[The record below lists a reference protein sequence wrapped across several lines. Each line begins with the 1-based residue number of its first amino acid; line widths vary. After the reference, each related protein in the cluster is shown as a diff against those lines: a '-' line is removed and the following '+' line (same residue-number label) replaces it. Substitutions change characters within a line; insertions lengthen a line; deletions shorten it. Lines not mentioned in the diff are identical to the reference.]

1 MSHARLD
8 MTARMNLGFVTYLDA
23 GSDLVEDIHRVFQIV
38 NRPLFNNVSVDF
50 NKDDV
55 HDIFPANY
63 PSTYAGSYSLYSG
76 RYDVSG
82 ATTMD
87 IWGDGIAGPQQYGFP
102 LGFQED
108 TTEWDISAYLWA
120 KQAIDN
126 LEQEIEVLGET
137 SARKDSLIAL
147 SLRYQMRC
155 RYTAYF
161 ADYVNEDITFV
172 DDIPGVLP
180 TSTLVKA
187 YPNPFNPMTTFQIV
201 IGETERSTGLVLNI
215 YDIRGRL
222 IHSIDL
228 SSFAPGTHEIS
239 WFARDTHGLQLSSGV
254 YFAVLESGG
263 SRGKPLKVLL
273 LR

>member
-1 MSHARLD
+1 
-8 MTARMNLGFVTYLDA
+8 
-23 GSDLVEDIHRVFQIV
+23 
-38 NRPLFNNVSVDF
+38 
-50 NKDDV
+50 
-55 HDIFPANY
+55 
-63 PSTYAGSYSLYSG
+63 
-76 RYDVSG
+76 
-82 ATTMD
+82 MD

-102 LGFQED
+102 LDFQND
-108 TTEWDISAYLWA
+108 TTGWDISAYLWA

-126 LEQEIEVLGET
+126 LEQEIEVIGET
-137 SARKDSLIAL
+137 PAKKDSLIAL

-161 ADYVNEDITFV
+161 ADYEFV
-172 DDIPGVLP
+172 DPTIVDDVPLVPP

-201 IGETERSTGLVLNI
+201 IGEMESPTPLVLNI

-222 IHSIDL
+222 IYSIDL
-228 SSFAPGTHEIS
+228 SGMAPGIHEIS
-239 WFARDTHGLQLSSGV
+239 WFARGTNGSQLASGV
-254 YFAVLESGG
+254 YFAVLKSGG